1 MSDPVKLV
9 YPDLSSTFFRGS
21 QLGQIRSVFKARF
34 ARPGKVL
41 DYKKAIEAG
50 AVKIDPTKLTKP
62 ERAKL
67 TQLAIDIP
75 EIPPTASSDEPS
87 DDTRVPAGELLDPV
101 VE

>member
-1 MSDPVKLV
+1 MDPVKLV

-34 ARPGKVL
+34 DRPGKVS

-50 AVKIDPTKLTKP
+50 AVKIDPTKLTNS

-67 TQLAIDIP
+67 IQLAIDIP
-75 EIPPTASSDEPS
+75 EIPPSVSSNEPT
-87 DDTRVPAGELLDPV
+87 DDIRAPAGEPPEPM